1 MKRVMPFVQMIR
13 EKTDIVGK
21 GAMALTWDFDEKE
34 ILDNNLEYLKNT
46 LDVSQRFY
54 LFRN

>member
-1 MKRVMPFVQMIR
+1 MPFVQMIR

-21 GAMALTWDFDEKE
+21 GAMSLTWDFDEKE

-46 LDVSQRFY
+46 LDVRTLIYY
-54 LFRN
+54 LLNLF